1 MRACDIIAKKK
12 AGNELSAKEIDFL
25 IEGYMSG
32 LITDY
37 QISALL
43 MAICFQGMNQQE
55 TFNLTSAMMNSGLM
69 LDLEFI
75 GGVKIDKHSTGG
87 VGDKISLVLAPLAAS
102 AGIYVP
108 MISGRSLG
116 HTGGTL
122 DKLESIPGF
131 QTDMSVE
138 DFIEQIKEIG
148 VAIMGQTKDIA
159 PADKRIYALRDVTCT
174 VDSIPLIT
182 ASILSKK
189 IAEGADGYVFD
200 VKVGK
205 GAFVKNLEEARML
218 AFQLV
223 NICQMMGRKAISL
236 ITSMD
241 QPLGYTVGNSVEVI
255 EAIEVLKGKG
265 AKDVTRLSLVLAAE
279 MLYMANKVKHH
290 KEGVQLLKE
299 KLEKGEALIK
309 FRQLIQ
315 KQKGNPEVINDY
327 SLFKPPKSRC
337 QILSP
342 LTGYISEIDA
352 FKIAA
357 VVNKIGAGREKADST
372 INHSVGLILR
382 KKAGEYTLR
391 GEVLAELLLDQS
403 SPPLKELKNEL
414 QQAFDFSDEEPEI
427 RPLIIERIGAG

>member
-1 MRACDIIAKKK
+1 MRASDIIAKKK
-12 AGNELSAKEIDFL
+12 AGSELSAKEINFL
-25 IEGYMSG
+25 IEGYMNG
-32 LITDY
+32 HITDY

-75 GGVKIDKHSTGG
+75 DGVKIDKHSTGG

-122 DKLESIPGF
+122 DKLESIPGL

-138 DFIEQIKEIG
+138 DFIKQIKEIG

-205 GAFVKNLEEARML
+205 GALIKNLEEARVL
-218 AFQLV
+218 AFLLV

-241 QPLGYTVGNSVEVI
+241 QPLGYTIGNSIELI
-255 EAIEVLKGKG
+255 EAIEILKGRG
-265 AKDVTRLSLVLAAE
+265 PKDVLRLSLVLAAE
-279 MLYMANKVKHH
+279 MLYMAEKVKRR

-299 KLEKGEALIK
+299 KMEKGDALNK
-309 FRQLIQ
+309 FKQLIQ
-315 KQKGNPEVINDY
+315 WQKGNPEVINDY
-327 SLFKPPKSRC
+327 SLLNPPDNRY
-337 QILSP
+337 QVLSP
-342 LTGYISEIDA
+342 ITGYINEIDA
-352 FKIAA
+352 FKLATL
-357 VVNKIGAGREKADST
+357 VNKMGAGREKADST
-372 INHSVGLILR
+372 INHSVGLVLR
-382 KKAGEYTLR
+382 KKVGEYTLR
-391 GEVLAELLLDQS
+391 GEILAEILLDQS
-403 SPPLKELKNEL
+403 SPPLEELKNEAL
-414 QQAFDFSDEEPEI
+414 QAFDFSDEEPETK
-427 RPLIIERIGAG
+427 PLIIERIGSG